1 MTRDEIQKLL
11 GGYSTG
17 TLTPEEQRA
26 LFAAALDDQDLFDAL
41 AKEQALRDLLR
52 DPAARA
58 HVLAALDER
67 PEPWWQR
74 ATRWALRPAG
84 VGAMAACLAAV
95 GGYAIWHAR
104 QTRAPEAP
112 VLTAENDRAPVA
124 PAPQAPEPLPAQKPA
139 PPRGAVHQVVPPPGA
154 AVPAPVAPPA
164 AAAPPPPV
172 NQPRQLE
179 ALRGPFQQSDSA
191 AQQQG
196 VTVTEMAPA
205 VQTQAAA
212 PKALAALPVTQGQ
225 VAELSIRPG
234 AAALPM
240 SRPEVK
246 WSALRRDKDGSL
258 SPVDAGRIR
267 AGDAIVLRLEPFADG
282 YLSVAERLP
291 GLAAPRT
298 LIAATRVERA
308 RPLDTPAVT
317 LERPGSLELTVQF
330 TAQAGGMIVGHIRD
344 AAGSAVGK
352 TTVVVANQDTNW
364 TVRVQSNDT
373 GYFETAGLPPGAYT
387 VTAEAPGFKK
397 ATRST
402 ELLAEDRRA
411 VDIALELGAITESVE
426 VRAAGV
432 RPAMKSK
439 RDAVAKETS
448 TPRPAGQTITLRY
461 R

>member
-1 MTRDEIQKLL
+1 MTRDDIQKLL

-17 TLTPEEQRA
+17 TLTPEEQQA

-67 PEPWWQR
+67 PEPWWRR

-104 QTRAPEAP
+104 QMRAPEAP
-112 VLTAENDRAPVA
+112 VLTAESDRAPVA
-124 PAPQAPEPLPAQKPA
+124 PAPQAPEQAPAAKPTPERRA
-139 PPRGAVHQVVPPPGA
+139 IREAVRPPAT
-154 AVPAPVAPPA
+154 AVPAPVAAPA

-172 NQPRQLE
+172 NQSRQLE

-191 AQQQG
+191 SQQQT
-196 VTVTEMAPA
+196 VTVTGSTPA

-212 PKALAALPVTQGQ
+212 PRDFAALPAPKGQ
-225 VAELSIRPG
+225 LAELPLNSG
-234 AAALPM
+234 SALPM

-246 WSALRRDKDGSL
+246 WSALRREADGRL
-258 SPVDAGRIR
+258 SSVEAGRIR
-267 AGDAIVLRLEPFADG
+267 AGDAIVLRLEPYADG

-298 LIAATRVERA
+298 LVAATRVEGGK
-308 RPLDTPAVT
+308 PLDTPALT
-317 LERPGSLELTVQF
+317 LARPGSLELFVQF
-330 TAQAGGMIVGHIRD
+330 TARAGGMIVGHIRD

-352 TTVVVANQDTNW
+352 TTVVVTNRDTNR
-364 TVRVQSNDT
+364 TARVQSDDT

-411 VDIALELGAITESVE
+411 VDIALEVGAITESVE
-426 VRAAGV
+426 VRAAGE
-432 RPAMKSK
+432 RPAVKGK
-439 RDAVAKETS
+439 PEAAAKDTS
-448 TPRPAGQTITLRY
+448 APQPAGQTITLRY